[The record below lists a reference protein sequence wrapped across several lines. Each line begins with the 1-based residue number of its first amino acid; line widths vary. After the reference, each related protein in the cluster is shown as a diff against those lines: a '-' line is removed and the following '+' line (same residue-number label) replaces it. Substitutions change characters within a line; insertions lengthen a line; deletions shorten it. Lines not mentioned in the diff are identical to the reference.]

1 MRLLGD
7 GYATVLADHRRL
19 FREAVES
26 CAGLVIDHRGDE
38 FFVVFE
44 EAGRA
49 VEAVSEAQRA
59 IAAHPWPEGVEM
71 RVRMGLHTGE
81 PTMRDGDY
89 YGLDVHRAAR
99 IAQAGS
105 GGQVLLS
112 ERTKNAL
119 DVIAR
124 ARRSGRARA
133 GRARRARAALP
144 AQHPRPARSR
154 FPPLST
160 ARKGFRGLRVVLA
173 DDSVLLREGIA
184 RLLEDAGFE
193 VVAQSGTAE
202 DLIRHVGM
210 HKPDVALID
219 IRMPPTQTDEG
230 LRAAKEIRE
239 RWPDTGVLVLSQY
252 VEPAYAMELLG
263 ENAEGVGYLL
273 KDRVSD
279 VDEFAAAVRRVA
291 EGGSALDPAVVSQLV
306 GRRRRDDPLDEL
318 TPREREVL
326 GLMAEG
332 RSNQAVAEKL
342 VITLRAVEKHVTSIF
357 SKLRLPATAEDHRR
371 VLAVLTYLDL
381 LELSAR
387 ASPLCVVRV
396 SACEEAC
403 GPHSCSDAPLRLWA
417 YPKRRS

>member
-1 MRLLGD
+1 VPELPDGTVTLVFTDVEGSTQLVQRLGD
-7 GYATVLADHRRL
+7 SYAHVLDDHRRL
-19 FREAVES
+19 FREAVEQRN
-26 CAGLVIDHRGDE
+26 GIIIDERGDE
-38 FFVVFE
+38 FFVVFSD
-44 EAGRA
+44 AKAAADAA
-49 VEAVSEAQRA
+49 VAAQKA
-59 IAAHPWPEGVEM
+59 FAAHEWPSDVQL

-81 PTMRDGDY
+81 PNVRDATY
-89 YGLDVHRAAR
+89 FGLDVHRAAR
-99 IAQAGS
+99 ICQAGS
-105 GGQVLLS
+105 GGQILLS
-112 ERTKNAL
+112 ERTRGEL
-119 DVIAR
+119 D
-124 ARRSGRARA
+124 A
-133 GRARRARAALP
+133 GHEVDDLGEHQLPGIDQAERLFQLKAAGLP
-144 AQHPRPARSR
+144 AR

-160 ARKGFRGLRVVLA
+160 ARRGFRGVRVVLA

-193 VVAQSGTAE
+193 IVAQSGTAD
-202 DLIRHVGM
+202 DLLRHVGM
-210 HKPDVALID
+210 HKPDVALVD

-230 LRAAKEIRE
+230 LRAAQQIRE

-326 GLMAEG
+326 ELMAEG
-332 RSNQAVAEKL
+332 RSNQAIAERL

-371 VLAVLTYLDL
+371 VLAVLTYLGG
-381 LELSAR
+381 S
-387 ASPLCVVRV
+387 
-396 SACEEAC
+396 
-403 GPHSCSDAPLRLWA
+403 
-417 YPKRRS
+417 

>member
-1 MRLLGD
+1 MPKLPHGTVTLVFTDVEGSTQLVQRLGER
-7 GYATVLADHRRL
+7 YAHVLDDHRRL
-19 FREAVES
+19 FREAVE
-26 CAGLVIDHRGDE
+26 GGNGVIVDQRGDE
-38 FFVVFE
+38 FFVVFSD
-44 EAGRA
+44 AKAAADAA
-49 VEAVSEAQRA
+49 VAAQKA
-59 IAAHPWPEGVEM
+59 FAAHEWPPDVHL

-81 PTMRDGDY
+81 PNIRDATY
-89 YGLDVHRAAR
+89 FGLDVHRAAR
-99 IAQAGS
+99 ICQAGS
-105 GGQVLLS
+105 GGQILLS
-112 ERTKNAL
+112 QRTREELDSGHEVDDLGEHQLPGIDQPERLFQLKA
-119 DVIAR
+119 
-124 ARRSGRARA
+124 A
-133 GRARRARAALP
+133 GLP
-144 AQHPRPARSR
+144 AQ

-160 ARKGFRGLRVVLA
+160 ARRGFRGVRVVLA

-193 VVAQSGTAE
+193 IVAQSGTAD
-202 DLIRHVGM
+202 DLLRHVGM

-230 LRAAKEIRE
+230 LRAAQQIRE

-326 GLMAEG
+326 ELMAEG
-332 RSNQAVAEKL
+332 RSNQAIAERL

-357 SKLRLPATAEDHRR
+357 SKLRLSATAEDHRR
-371 VLAVLTYLDL
+371 VLAVLTYLGG
-381 LELSAR
+381 S
-387 ASPLCVVRV
+387 
-396 SACEEAC
+396 
-403 GPHSCSDAPLRLWA
+403 
-417 YPKRRS
+417 

>member
-1 MRLLGD
+1 M
-7 GYATVLADHRRL
+7 
-19 FREAVES
+19 
-26 CAGLVIDHRGDE
+26 VIDHRGDE

-44 EAGRA
+44 DARRA
-49 VEAVSEAQRA
+49 ADAVSEAQRA
-59 IAAHPWPEGVEM
+59 IAAHPWPEGVEL

-81 PTMRDGDY
+81 PTVRDGAY

-112 ERTKNAL
+112 ERTRDAL
-119 DVIAR
+119 EASHELADLGEHELAGLDEPVRLFQLNIPGLP
-124 ARRSGRARA
+124 SG
-133 GRARRARAALP
+133 
-144 AQHPRPARSR
+144 

-202 DLIRHVGM
+202 DLLRHVGM

-273 KDRVSD
+273 KDRIAD
-279 VDEFAAAVRRVA
+279 IDDFAEAVRRVA
-291 EGGSALDPAVVSQLV
+291 QGGSALDPSIVGLLV
-306 GRRRRDDPLDEL
+306 ARKRRSSPLEVL
-318 TPREREVL
+318 SPREREVL

-332 RSNQAVAEKL
+332 RSNQAIADALVVTPRAIEKHITNIFEKL
-342 VITLRAVEKHVTSIF
+342 GLGSAV
-357 SKLRLPATAEDHRR
+357 EDHRR
-371 VLAVLTYLDL
+371 VLAVLTFL
-381 LELSAR
+381 R
-387 ASPLCVVRV
+387 AS
-396 SACEEAC
+396 
-403 GPHSCSDAPLRLWA
+403 
-417 YPKRRS
+417 

>member
-1 MRLLGD
+1 LLGD
-7 GYATVLADHRRL
+7 GYATVLSDHRRL

-26 CAGLVIDHRGDE
+26 CAGQVVDHRGDE

-44 EAGRA
+44 DAVRA

-59 IAAHPWPEGVEM
+59 FAAHPWPEGVDL

-81 PTMRDGDY
+81 PTIRDGAY
-89 YGLDVHRAAR
+89 YGLDVHQAAR

-112 ERTKNAL
+112 ERTRDAL
-119 DVIAR
+119 ESSHEVADL
-124 ARRSGRARA
+124 GEHELA
-133 GRARRARAALP
+133 GLDEPVRLFQLNIPGLP
-144 AQHPRPARSR
+144 AR

-193 VVAQSGTAE
+193 IVAQSGTAE
-202 DLIRHVGM
+202 DLLRHVGM

-371 VLAVLTYLDL
+371 VLAVLTYL
-381 LELSAR
+381 S
-387 ASPLCVVRV
+387 S
-396 SACEEAC
+396 S
-403 GPHSCSDAPLRLWA
+403 ST
-417 YPKRRS
+417 